1 MPNAP
6 FDAKR
11 LRLLDLLCI
20 ITIIVE
26 NAFIFKTI
34 NFGINLSYI
43 IVFSFPVSHMLQV
56 FEFYKSIYQDR
67 VWFWIQVIIEQTDC
81 TQSIKC

>member
-11 LRLLDLLCI
+11 LRSLDLLCI

-26 NAFIFKTI
+26 NAFIFKTMDL
-34 NFGINLSYI
+34 GINLFYI
-43 IVFSFPVSHMLQV
+43 IVFSFPVSYMLQV
-56 FEFYKSIYQDR
+56 CEFYKSIYQDR
-67 VWFWIQVIIEQTDC
+67 VWFWIQFIIEQTDC
-81 TQSIKC
+81 T

>member
-11 LRLLDLLCI
+11 LRSLDLLCI

-34 NFGINLSYI
+34 NLGINLSYI

-56 FEFYKSIYQDR
+56 CEFYKSIYQDR

-81 TQSIKC
+81 T